1 MRPSRKIK
9 ADIFKSEREEA
20 FDSPLNSYEKAMFV
34 ILLLMLT
41 MILTVAAWSGILLL
55 FGQIE
60 GGGPLGL
67 FMEEVLINL
76 LLNRW
81 L

>member
-1 MRPSRKIK
+1 MLPSEKFEGNTINK
-9 ADIFKSEREEA
+9 EREEA
-20 FDSPLNSYEKAMFV
+20 IAGRLSSYEKTIYV
-34 ILLLMLT
+34 LLFLMLT

-55 FGQIE
+55 FGKIE

-67 FMEEVLINL
+67 FVEEILVNL
-76 LLNRW
+76 LLSRW